1 MSWLF
6 FQEDWA
12 LGHDVT
18 FDGANRRIYLSPN
31 VTTFSV
37 KDDFYSNWKEWMR
50 LRDNTKY
57 LPAFRTIGGDS
68 VGGGQ
73 YAGDIYFLIN
83 GWQIVVNTTVKV
95 NGILYHDD
103 PLDPFIVQSGGGVTS
118 TVSNLA
124 IGYTAEGSGSGA
136 TAADVWSHPTR
147 SLTTTFPEA
156 PTVVQIRQEIDT
168 NSTQLSAI
176 KAKTDTIVTPPS
188 AATIADAVRTELTPE
203 LTKIMTLENNPGL
216 TPTQATM
223 LLEMYN
229 LLGLDPSKP
238 LIVSKTSRTAG
249 DINQSIAATEELTVV
264 TRV

>member
-18 FDGANRRIYLSPN
+18 FDGAVRRIYLSPN
-31 VTTFSV
+31 VTSFSV
-37 KDDFYSNWKEWMR
+37 KEDFYSNWKEWMTV
-50 LRDNTKY
+50 RDNSKY
-57 LPAFRTIGGDS
+57 LPAFRTIGGDA

-83 GWQIVVNTTVKV
+83 DWQIVIETTVKV
-95 NGILYHDD
+95 DGILYHDN
-103 PLDPFIVQSGGGVTS
+103 PALDPFIVEAGGGVTS

-124 IGYTAEGSGSGA
+124 IAYGTTGGSGA
-136 TAADVWSHPTR
+136 TAADVWSYSSRTLSTAFPT
-147 SLTTTFPEA
+147 A
-156 PTVVQIRQEIDT
+156 PTVTEIRQEIDS
-168 NSTQLSAI
+168 NSTQLAAI
-176 KAKTDTIVTPPS
+176 KAKTDTIAAAPTP
-188 AATIADAVRTELTPE
+188 AAIADAVRTELTPE
-203 LTKIMTLENNPGL
+203 LAKIMTLENNPGM

-229 LLGLDPSKP
+229 LLGLDPTKP
-238 LIVSKTSRTAG
+238 LFVSKTSRTAG
-249 DINQSIAATEELTVV
+249 TINQSIAATEDLTVV